1 VSGVKF
7 GHLIGKKVGEDYLNH
22 KSVK

>member
-7 GHLIGKKVGEDYLNH
+7 GHLIGKKVGENYLNH